1 MNLVPGPTRSRLA
14 NGPAAPARPVRARA
28 FTIKADGRL
37 DRIVTDVR
45 VCAAF
50 DPVAHPTPLPPQVQ
64 TGALW
69 DTGATKSGISSD
81 LAHEL
86 NLTPVGTATVR
97 HAGGSSE
104 QAQYLV
110 NFVLPNDVGVVGAL
124 VTGLPPIDGFG
135 ALLGMDVIALG
146 DFSITNVDGR
156 TWMSFRFPSRVGID
170 YVVEEDRARFAGVR
184 ANDPCPCG
192 SGKKFKKCHRP

>member
-14 NGPAAPARPVRARA
+14 NGPAGPARPVRGRA
-28 FTIKADGRL
+28 FTIKANGRL

-50 DPVAHPTPLPPQVQ
+50 DPVAPPAPLPPQVK

-69 DTGATKSGISSD
+69 DTGATKSGISN
-81 LAHEL
+81 EL
-86 NLTPVGTATVR
+86 VQELRLTPVGKATVR

-135 ALLGMDVIALG
+135 ALLGMDVIGMG

>member
-1 MNLVPGPTRSRLA
+1 M
-14 NGPAAPARPVRARA
+14 
-28 FTIKADGRL
+28 
-37 DRIVTDVR
+37 
-45 VCAAF
+45 
-50 DPVAHPTPLPPQVQ
+50 
-64 TGALW
+64 
-69 DTGATKSGISSD
+69 
-81 LAHEL
+81 
-86 NLTPVGTATVR
+86 
-97 HAGGSSE
+97 
-104 QAQYLV
+104 
-110 NFVLPNDVGVVGAL
+110 LPNDVGVVGAL